1 MYQES
6 LAARIVESPWLT
18 SFQGRKR
25 SNSMNVA
32 IAANESHPIVI
43 SAFTAASCYPMKNF
57 GAKLIPPQPQSQCA
71 SSAADYYVP
80 SA

>member
-6 LAARIVESPWLT
+6 LAARIAVSRWLT
-18 SFQGRKR
+18 TCQRRKR

-43 SAFTAASCYPMKNF
+43 SAFTAASCYPMKNS
-57 GAKLIPPQPQSQCA
+57 GAKLIPPHPQSQCA